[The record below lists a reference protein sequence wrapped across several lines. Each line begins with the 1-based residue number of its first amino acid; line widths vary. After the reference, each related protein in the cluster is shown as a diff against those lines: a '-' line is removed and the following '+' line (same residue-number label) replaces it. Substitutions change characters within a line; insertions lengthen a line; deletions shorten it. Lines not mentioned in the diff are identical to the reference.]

1 MKKFLFI
8 LLAALFIF
16 SGCGAA
22 NTVDEPKELSAEQ
35 AALKDKY
42 PEYFGLDESAGLD
55 VIVWQFAKDDFSF
68 GLLTH
73 YDGERDWLS
82 KELLELRGTTA
93 EQMKIILSSYKIDK
107 MSVCIIPYQK
117 PTSSYLGDF
126 WTADNGED
134 LEAKQAAYINQI
146 REMLFS

>member
-55 VIVWQFAKDDFSF
+55 VIVLQHPDGFRF

-73 YDGERDWLS
+73 YDGERDWFS
-82 KELLELRGTTA
+82 KELLNLRGTTA
-93 EQMKIILSSYKIDK
+93 EQMKTILSSYEIDK
-107 MSVCIIPYQK
+107 LSVCIIPYQN
-117 PTSSYLGDF
+117 PMSSYIGDF
-126 WTADNGED
+126 WTANDGEN